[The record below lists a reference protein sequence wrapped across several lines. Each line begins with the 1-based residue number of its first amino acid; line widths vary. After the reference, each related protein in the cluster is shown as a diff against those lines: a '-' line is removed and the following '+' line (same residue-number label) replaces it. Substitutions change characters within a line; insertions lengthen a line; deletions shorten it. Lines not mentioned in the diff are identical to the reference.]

1 MEVRKVNPE
10 DLRKARKMKFR
21 AKAPKKPKRS
31 ASPEVLKNYIARHN
45 DWVQK
50 VKDAAKRYNEK
61 EALQKKVFR

>member
-10 DLRKARKMKFR
+10 DLRKARKMKFK

-31 ASPEVLKNYIARHN
+31 ASPDALKNYIGRHN
-45 DWVQK
+45 EWVQK
-50 VKDAAKRYNEK
+50 VKDAAKSFNEK